1 MHSVD
6 SAQDAAAIAKSD
18 LDKSRD
24 SSIYA
29 RLLDNIGLAFDTIAV
44 EFLDHLPSTITVAA
58 IVILLAMAQVLALV
72 VLWALG
78 LAQFHWAT
86 VISVAVMS
94 LMVGVPVVGFGQ
106 MQYRRARRAY
116 FGAEQLTRKLI
127 VARDEALRATEEKSR
142 FLASMSHE
150 LRTPLNAIIGFSEII
165 KDQALGPLNLA
176 RHVEYASHIHN
187 SGRHLLSL
195 INDVL
200 DLSKIESGK
209 SHIDTNGDVDL
220 TQAITDCC
228 QTVAIIAAKKNI
240 KLSAEMSSGA
250 LCVQANG
257 RMIRQVLLNLTS
269 NAVKFS
275 SENAE
280 VVVRMRLDP
289 THGAV
294 IEVSDTGIG
303 MTAAETRIALQ
314 PFGQIDSRR
323 SRECEGT
330 GLGLPLARAMVEL
343 HGGRL
348 EIKSVPGEGTT
359 VSFNIPA
366 ARVIAAT
373 AQALRAA

>member
-78 LAQFHWAT
+78 LAEFHWAT

-228 QTVAIIAAKKNI
+228 QTVGIIAAKKNI

>member
-228 QTVAIIAAKKNI
+228 QTVGIIAAKKNI